1 MLTLYY
7 GLRAESR
14 QAMLLEKMKALLAAG
29 ERVIWFVPE
38 QQVLEAEGVLAA
50 FDNSRLGEVTSFGRM
65 ANTVFRRFGGLR
77 YHTVGKGAKQLVM
90 WRALNE
96 VSPSLKEYGGIT
108 LDDMATV
115 RLLFDTV
122 EELKLYLVT
131 PEALDAVAEELE
143 DGKFKNKLRDISL
156 IYSAYAA
163 ILRESAGD
171 SSDDLLRAAS
181 LCEGKG
187 FFENAYVFFSG
198 FDGFTPNELL
208 LARVIF
214 AEAKEIGV
222 SLAFRKDDRRD
233 FFAKLFDTDR
243 RLRVLANTYRRAVR
257 EVYGEEHARTAY
269 DIAYFC
275 DNYGKRRPT
284 AYETAKREAESGIRQ
299 IACPGVYEEVRLIAA
314 DIKRRVMAGARYRDF
329 AVIARDSDKY
339 LGVLDAALEGA
350 GIPYFISSRRD
361 VTAMST
367 SRMLL
372 SALDIHAHF
381 WRREDVIAFMRSGL
395 SPLTVEECDAVE
407 EYAEIW
413 RIQGKRWFDDYG
425 WQMNPFGF
433 SADYDEA
440 AEERLRYLNGLREKL
455 TAPLVKLFAI
465 FEGKATVKDISASL
479 VYFLQDMRIA
489 DKVAARA
496 SLDAS
501 FIGMRDSVE
510 DHLLLYDSLMNA
522 FDELCEAVGDFE
534 VSSYEYAS
542 LFRVLLHEADMG
554 VLPSRMDEVTVGSA
568 SLLRKEGIKH
578 VYLMG
583 LAEGEFPKA
592 ISEGG
597 CFDNAEKETLLL
609 NGVEISPLL
618 LRRAQDE
625 QLYFYRAVTSAEES
639 VMMTY
644 SYGDLTG
651 KEAFP
656 SSAYLDTLSLLG
668 EREAERYDTLPAD
681 MLLYGTS
688 EILEYAIRMGYDA
701 ECLTALL
708 GGQFA
713 LTTELTAQN
722 EVMPNRV
729 TDTLYGNKIR
739 LSQSKTDSFASCPFA
754 YHCKHTLKLSEGVN
768 GQFDSLDIGNFI
780 HEILEAFFSRFKDQV
795 KEMSDE
801 EARAALAEILEE
813 FSGKFIRDN
822 KSKRFEGLMRRLKR
836 TTELLVM
843 NLLGE
848 LRQSE
853 FMPVLFEEPIAY
865 AEDMPIVSEDDS
877 QKMTVTVT
885 GKIDRVDLYRVGDDG
900 YLRVVDYKTGNKRF
914 SMAEVELGF
923 QLQLLVYLFA
933 LTQKGHSV
941 AKKIDCEG
949 LLLPAGAVY
958 FSLGAKAVSCAKMP
972 DDESLSRAMI
982 EKEIKRSGIFLNM
995 PDVLEAMEKGLRG
1008 YYIPITRNKSGVAS
1022 KGRTTNELATL
1033 EEMGVLATKVSDILK
1048 SIARAIRTG
1057 DAAAR
1062 PRSVDKNKSPC
1073 RYCKMKPICR
1083 VRTSDTEEGG
1093 DS

>member
-7 GLRAESR
+7 GLSADSR
-14 QAMLLEKMKALLAAG
+14 QALLVEKMKALLTQG
-29 ERVIWFVPE
+29 KRVIWFVPE
-38 QQVLEAEGVLAA
+38 QQVLESEGVLAA
-50 FDNSRLGEVTSFGRM
+50 CENSRLGEVTSFGRM

-77 YHTVGKGAKQLVM
+77 YHTIGKGAKQLVM

-96 VSPSLKEYGGIT
+96 VSPSLTEYKGVT

-131 PEALDAVAEELE
+131 PEVLDAVADGLE

-156 IYSAYAA
+156 IYAAYAA
-163 ILRESAGD
+163 ILNTSADD
-171 SSDDLLRAAS
+171 SSDDVLRAAS
-181 LCEGKG
+181 LSEGQG
-187 FFENAYVFFSG
+187 VFEGAYVFFSG

-208 LARVIF
+208 LMRVIF
-214 AEAKEIGV
+214 SEAKELFV
-222 SLAFRKDDRRD
+222 SLAFRKDDRRE

-243 RLRVLANTYRRAVR
+243 RLRVMANDCHRSVQD
-257 EVYGEEHARTAY
+257 VYADEAKDSSY
-269 DIAYFC
+269 DIRYFQK
-275 DNYGKRRPT
+275 NYGKRRPE
-284 AYETAKREAESGIRQ
+284 AYEEQGAAEESRIRQ

-314 DIKRRVMAGARYRDF
+314 DIKRRVMEGARYRDF

-339 LGVLDAALEGA
+339 LGILDAALEGA
-350 GIPYFISSRRD
+350 GIPYFISQRRD

-372 SALDIHAHF
+372 SALDIHARF
-381 WRREDVIAFMRSGL
+381 WRREDVVAFMRSGL
-395 SPLTVEECDAVE
+395 SPLTVEECDALE

-433 SADYDEA
+433 SAEYNEA
-440 AEERLRYLNGLREKL
+440 AEERLRYLNTLREKL
-455 TAPLVKLFAI
+455 TKPLVKLFSV
-465 FEGKATVKDISASL
+465 FEGKASVKEISASL

-501 FIGMRDSVE
+501 FVGMRDSVE

-522 FDELCEAVGDFE
+522 FDELCEVVGDFE
-534 VSSYEYAS
+534 VSSYEYAA
-542 LFRVLLHEADMG
+542 LFRVLLREADMG
-554 VLPSRMDEVTVGSA
+554 ALPSRMDEVTVGSA

-583 LAEGEFPKA
+583 LSEGEFPKA
-592 ISEGG
+592 ISDGG

-625 QLYFYRAVTSAEES
+625 RLYFYRAVTSAKES

-644 SYGDLTG
+644 SYGDLSG

-668 EREAERYDTLPAD
+668 EREEEKYDEIPAEA
-681 MLLYGTS
+681 LLYGMP
-688 EILEYAIRMGYDA
+688 EILEYAILKSYDT
-701 ECLTALL
+701 EQLTSLL

-713 LTTELTAQN
+713 LTTELTAEN
-722 EVMPNRV
+722 EALPSVV
-729 TDTLYGNKIR
+729 TDTLYGDIIH
-739 LSQSKTDSFASCPFA
+739 LTQSRTDSFAGCPFA
-754 YHCKHTLKLSEGVN
+754 YHCKYTLKLSEGVS

-795 KEMSDE
+795 KDMSDE
-801 EARAALAEILEE
+801 EAKRALDGILDE
-813 FSGKFIRDN
+813 FSRRFTREN

-853 FMPVLFEEPIAY
+853 FLPVLFEEPIAY
-865 AEDMPIVSEDDS
+865 TEDMPIASEDDPRRMS
-877 QKMTVTVT
+877 VNVT
-885 GKIDRVDLYRVGDDG
+885 GKIDRVDLYRVGEDG

-933 LTQKGHSV
+933 MTQKGRSF
-941 AKKIDCEG
+941 AKKLDCEG
-949 LLLPAGAVY
+949 MLLPAGAVY
-958 FSLGAKAVSCAKMP
+958 FSLGAKAISCAKMP
-972 DDESLSRAMI
+972 EDEALSHSMI

-995 PDVLEAMEKGLRG
+995 PDVLEAMEKGLQG
-1008 YYIPITRNKSGVAS
+1008 YYIPITRNKSGEAT
-1022 KGRTTNELATL
+1022 KGRTTSELATL
-1033 EEMGVLATKVSDILK
+1033 EEMGALAEKVSDILK

-1062 PRSVDKNKSPC
+1062 PRSAEKSKSPC
-1073 RYCKMKPICR
+1073 QYCKMKPICR
-1083 VRTSDTEEGG
+1083 MRSVDTTEGG